1 MYVKGDVFE
10 TPRTVTWR
18 QVQRSKLQRE
28 RLDHLKA
35 ELRRASRMT
44 ESASELVKALRKFG
58 TTLEYIPM
66 KSRQGVS
73 WEQVQKDLCR
83 ERVVICGKPVTDHLA
98 AKGGLPE
105 LERILVSAVGEH
117 YWSNMDSH
125 SSTLRPLRL
134 RGSAL
139 WHCTHEIYQKLR
151 AKCRAGHLVSYA
163 ELLSEVRRVTLMK
176 NSENESEKQKEGEE
190 KRIIIT
196 PTKRNRTRRT
206 PRGKRGT
213 MKPVIQ
219 DENSDAAIARDVA
232 LMWQLLSLVDWTL
245 QAACRTE
252 SGGDSYMQVF
262 NLFEDLNVLVTP
274 SHTAK
279 NQNTEIKVY
288 NQRIVVRTYNTYEA
302 VHDARND
309 PRRSSTMSVMST
321 MSTDVD
327 EEDEDLHKNSYVCS
341 SARILL
347 KSQMNY
353 TLKLYEHRYAFNS
366 TRWLRRSFRSVTRT
380 WRNF

>member
-1 MYVKGDVFE
+1 MKRHNGVTNRFGCVFQNGAHVVVRLDLEASLGGELSFTVNGKDMHRAFVNIDRDGPKYYPAIELSSGAEVYVKGDVFE

-35 ELRRASRMT
+35 ELRRASQMT

-139 WHCTHEIYQKLR
+139 WHCTHEMYVMIPF
-151 AKCRAGHLVSYA
+151 S
-163 ELLSEVRRVTLMK
+163 LSLSHTHTHTHTHFTTNK
-176 NSENESEKQKEGEE
+176 KQIPETSSQVQSGKS
-190 KRIIIT
+190 RIIC
-196 PTKRNRTRRT
+196 
-206 PRGKRGT
+206 G
-213 MKPVIQ
+213 
-219 DENSDAAIARDVA
+219 
-232 LMWQLLSLVDWTL
+232 
-245 QAACRTE
+245 
-252 SGGDSYMQVF
+252 
-262 NLFEDLNVLVTP
+262 
-274 SHTAK
+274 
-279 NQNTEIKVY
+279 
-288 NQRIVVRTYNTYEA
+288 
-302 VHDARND
+302 
-309 PRRSSTMSVMST
+309 
-321 MSTDVD
+321 
-327 EEDEDLHKNSYVCS
+327 
-341 SARILL
+341 
-347 KSQMNY
+347 
-353 TLKLYEHRYAFNS
+353 AF
-366 TRWLRRSFRSVTRT
+366 V
-380 WRNF
+380 

>member
-1 MYVKGDVFE
+1 MLALSTHTPAGTRTFSIFSCGRSE
-10 TPRTVTWR
+10 TLLAPRAVPGFSYPFPR
-18 QVQRSKLQRE
+18 RS
-28 RLDHLKA
+28 
-35 ELRRASRMT
+35 RALATMT
-44 ESASELVKALRKFG
+44 ESAFELVKALRKFG
-58 TTLEYIPM
+58 TTLEYLPM

-73 WEQVQKDLCR
+73 WDQVQKDLCR

-151 AKCRAGHLVSYA
+151 AKCRAGNLVSYA

-176 NSENESEKQKEGEE
+176 NRENESEKQKNKEGEE

-196 PTKRNRTRRT
+196 PTKRNRGRRT

-213 MKPVIQ
+213 MKPVIE

-327 EEDEDLHKNSYVCS
+327 EEDEDLYKKFVGGVR
-341 SARILL
+341 ARVYPL
-347 KSQMNY
+347 NH
-353 TLKLYEHRYAFNS
+353 T
-366 TRWLRRSFRSVTRT
+366 
-380 WRNF
+380 

>member
-1 MYVKGDVFE
+1 MHRAFVNIDRDGPKYYPAIELSSGAEVYVKGDVFE

-35 ELRRASRMT
+35 ELRRASQMT

-73 WEQVQKDLCR
+73 WDQVQKDLCR

-139 WHCTHEIYQKLR
+139 WHCTHEMYVMIPF
-151 AKCRAGHLVSYA
+151 S
-163 ELLSEVRRVTLMK
+163 LSLSHTHTYTHSLYH
-176 NSENESEKQKEGEE
+176 KQK
-190 KRIIIT
+190 
-196 PTKRNRTRRT
+196 
-206 PRGKRGT
+206 
-213 MKPVIQ
+213 
-219 DENSDAAIARDVA
+219 
-232 LMWQLLSLVDWTL
+232 
-245 QAACRTE
+245 
-252 SGGDSYMQVF
+252 
-262 NLFEDLNVLVTP
+262 
-274 SHTAK
+274 
-279 NQNTEIKVY
+279 
-288 NQRIVVRTYNTYEA
+288 
-302 VHDARND
+302 
-309 PRRSSTMSVMST
+309 
-321 MSTDVD
+321 TD
-327 EEDEDLHKNSYVCS
+327 
-341 SARILL
+341 
-347 KSQMNY
+347 
-353 TLKLYEHRYAFNS
+353 T
-366 TRWLRRSFRSVTRT
+366 
-380 WRNF
+380 RNFEPSAERDISYRMRNFCPKYVV